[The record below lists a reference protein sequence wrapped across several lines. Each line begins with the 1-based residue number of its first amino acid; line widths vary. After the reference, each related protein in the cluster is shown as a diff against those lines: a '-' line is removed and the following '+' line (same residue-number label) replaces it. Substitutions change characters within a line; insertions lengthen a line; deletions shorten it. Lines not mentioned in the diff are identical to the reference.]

1 MQRRKACKARI
12 QENLTMLGLGF
23 LSEIIMN
30 DKPKISI
37 NKDLGGLGGWL
48 VGCVGS

>member
-1 MQRRKACKARI
+1 M
-12 QENLTMLGLGF
+12 T
-23 LSEIIMN
+23 

-48 VGCVGS
+48 VGGCSRVFLCLVRGTIVRSDTIL